1 MNTSLNDKTL
11 LDYQLPW
18 TQTSLEVL
26 FRRTVTGES
35 QEWRNGTEAGDTGKD
50 NLSNLTVLLK
60 TSPAQSN
67 LEKYK
72 C

>member
-1 MNTSLNDKTL
+1 MTKCCWIINYHELRLHWRPCSC
-11 LDYQLPW
+11 
-18 TQTSLEVL
+18 
-26 FRRTVTGES
+26 RTVTGES
-35 QEWRNGTEAGDTGKD
+35 QERRNGMEGGDTGKD